1 MRRAAGCIVAP
12 AHRASN
18 ACHIH
23 YYFDSLLRLSIKRCK
38 PI

>member
-1 MRRAAGCIVAP
+1 MRRAVRGIVAP

-23 YYFDSLLRLSIKRCK
+23 YHFDSLLRLSIKRCK